1 LTTRSIIA
9 FYPSLEI
16 AELAELALISRGIPQ
31 RDIALSAR
39 ASSFGETAAMQAA
52 RSPEASRQERHY
64 FQWLVGARV
73 PETRIRRYR
82 TLLDEGAALLCVRVA
97 DESAEEARAILR
109 RHDPLDLGTDQA
121 SLIDTAYAGGKPGV
135 AGAGDLDDYLV
146 GPHPADEENGAT

>member
-1 LTTRSIIA
+1 MLGGRDSVYIRLGRVLAGAHTLTTRSIIA

-82 TLLDEGAALLCVRVA
+82 TLL
-97 DESAEEARAILR
+97 
-109 RHDPLDLGTDQA
+109 
-121 SLIDTAYAGGKPGV
+121 
-135 AGAGDLDDYLV
+135 
-146 GPHPADEENGAT
+146 